1 MAISSVLGSSA
12 LLPAGLGFRNVLIN
26 GAMTVYQRGASS
38 TTSLASSFA
47 CDRWNNFRGG
57 AVSGITVSRQ
67 TAGLTGFQYCS
78 RIQRDSG
85 NTATNALYFVQNIE
99 SINSIP
105 LAGKQVTL
113 SFWARAGANYSAS
126 SGALRSSVEYATST
140 DSNYYTI
147 GDGSST
153 TVVSQN
159 NTLTTTWQYFSMPA
173 TIAASQTQVFVGFK
187 FTPVG
192 TAGAADYIEITGV
205 QLEQNYQPTPFE
217 QRPYGVE
224 LGMCQRYYETSYN
237 GVPAGTNTAVG
248 VVYASGSTDAYQS
261 FVLPS
266 PLWLTLKRATPTVT
280 VYSLAGTVN
289 KWNCSRSGV
298 SDTEITVSNS
308 GGYASPRSQL
318 LYISTSAAFVAATG
332 YGHFVASAEL

>member
-217 QRPYGVE
+217 QRPIGVE
-224 LGMCQRYYETSYN
+224 LALCQRYYFAHTNDGATYIDLSARFASDIYRVAVFYTP
-237 GVPAGTNTAVG
+237 VPMRKKLASGDITLTISGGSPFYDTFTNRSFRVG
-248 VVYASGSTDAYQS
+248 VNAGNTTSEIWSTGWS
-261 FVLPS
+261 
-266 PLWLTLKRATPTVT
+266 
-280 VYSLAGTVN
+280 VN
-289 KWNCSRSGV
+289 
-298 SDTEITVSNS
+298 
-308 GGYASPRSQL
+308 
-318 LYISTSAAFVAATG
+318 
-332 YGHFVASAEL
+332 AEL

>member
-26 GAMTVYQRGASS
+26 GAMTVYQRNASS
-38 TTSLASSFA
+38 TTSTASSFA

-85 NTATNALYFVQNIE
+85 NTATNALYFVQNVE

-140 DSNYYTI
+140 DSNYYSI

-192 TAGAADYIEITGV
+192 TAGAADYFEITGV
-205 QLEQNYQPTPFE
+205 QLEQNLQPTPFE
-217 QRPYGVE
+217 QRPIGTELALCQRYFAKLTGGYWTTAQCLASNAGYFVVNLPTDMRIAPTGVITTGQFVALDAGGVGRGITIAYGDGRTNRIGFSFSAGYNLTAGNAALIFSSGTCTIETTGVE
-224 LGMCQRYYETSYN
+224 L
-237 GVPAGTNTAVG
+237 
-248 VVYASGSTDAYQS
+248 
-261 FVLPS
+261 
-266 PLWLTLKRATPTVT
+266 
-280 VYSLAGTVN
+280 
-289 KWNCSRSGV
+289 
-298 SDTEITVSNS
+298 
-308 GGYASPRSQL
+308 
-318 LYISTSAAFVAATG
+318 
-332 YGHFVASAEL
+332 

>member
-26 GAMTVYQRGASS
+26 GAMTVYQRNASS
-38 TTSLASSFA
+38 TTSTASSFA

-85 NTATNALYFVQNIE
+85 NTATNALYFVQNVE

-140 DSNYYTI
+140 DSNYYSI

-192 TAGAADYIEITGV
+192 TAGAADYFEITGV
-205 QLEQNYQPTPFE
+205 QLEQNLQPTPFE

-224 LGMCQRYYETSYN
+224 LALCQRYYINLVSGTAKALGIAYMSGTTTWEAAINFPQYMRTAPTLAYVTGAQYY
-237 GVPAGTNTAVG
+237 GVYMLAVEQR
-248 VVYASGSTDAYQS
+248 VDSM
-261 FVLPS
+261 
-266 PLWLTLKRATPTVT
+266 TLDFATPNACR
-280 VYSLAGTVN
+280 VYGAIVGASSTNGAAGM
-289 KWNCSRSGV
+289 
-298 SDTEITVSNS
+298 
-308 GGYASPRSQL
+308 
-318 LYISTSAAFVAATG
+318 LYTRN
-332 YGHFVASAEL
+332 ASAFLSVQAEL

>member
-1 MAISSVLGSSA
+1 MAISFGLGSSA

-26 GAMTVYQRGASS
+26 GAMTVYQRNASS

-147 GDGSST
+147 GDGAST

-192 TAGAADYIEITGV
+192 TAGAADYFEITGV
-205 QLEQNYQPTPFE
+205 QLEQNLQPTPFE
-217 QRPYGVE
+217 QRPIGVE
-224 LGMCQRYYETSYN
+224 LSLCHRYFQRMTD
-237 GVPAGTNTAVG
+237 PAGSG
-248 VVYASGSTDAYQS
+248 VSSGAGVAAR
-261 FVLPS
+261 VLL
-266 PLWLTLKRATPTVT
+266 PLYTRMRATPTSVL
-280 VYSLAGTVN
+280 SGTIN
-289 KWNCSRSGV
+289 FWNGV
-298 SDTEITVSNS
+298 SAVSCTSISAVYNS
-308 GGYASPRSQL
+308 ISHGQIDFNVTIGSQGQAVSLYTTGGSQ
-318 LYISTSAAFVAATG
+318 YIDFSS
-332 YGHFVASAEL
+332 EL

>member
-217 QRPYGVE
+217 QRPIGVE
-224 LGMCQRYYETSYN
+224 LALCQRYYYRYY
-237 GVPAGTNTAVG
+237 G
-248 VVYASGSTDAYQS
+248 
-261 FVLPS
+261 
-266 PLWLTLKRATPTVT
+266 
-280 VYSLAGTVN
+280 
-289 KWNCSRSGV
+289 
-298 SDTEITVSNS
+298 NS
-308 GGYASPRSQL
+308 GGYSRFPSTGASFSGTSWQGVLNVPVTMRAVPSL
-318 LYISTSAAFVAATG
+318 VESSGVGCTDNVSFDSAAFTSVSVLTSQSHING
-332 YGHFVASAEL
+332 VFIQCSGGSGINNGQGHILIGRGGGSSFIALGAEL

>member
-1 MAISSVLGSSA
+1 MAISSALGSSA

-26 GAMTVYQRGASS
+26 GAMTVYQRNASS

-85 NTATNALYFVQNIE
+85 NTATNALYFVQNVE
-99 SINSIP
+99 SVNSIP

-140 DSNYYTI
+140 DSNYYTL
-147 GDGSST
+147 GDGANT

-159 NTLTTTWQYFSMPA
+159 NMLTTTWQYFSMPA

-192 TAGAADYIEITGV
+192 TAGADDYYEITGV
-205 QLEQNYQPTPFE
+205 QLERNPQPTPFE
-217 QRPYGVE
+217 QRPIGVE
-224 LGMCQRYYETSYN
+224 LALCQRYYWRNTRTNGFFTAWYN
-237 GVPAGTNTAVG
+237 PAYNTNSIDSLIYHPVTMR
-248 VVYASGSTDAYQS
+248 T
-261 FVLPS
+261 
-266 PLWLTLKRATPTVT
+266 TPTAFE
-280 VYSLAGTVN
+280 YSN
-289 KWNCSRSGV
+289 IQI
-298 SDTEITVSNS
+298 SDDIAFTVSGAVPRTISAYSTPNTSLITWDKAGSFTTRYYYALLAAGS
-308 GGYASPRSQL
+308 G
-318 LYISTSAAFVAATG
+318 YIAV
-332 YGHFVASAEL
+332 SAEL

>member
-1 MAISSVLGSSA
+1 MAISSALGSSA

-26 GAMTVYQRGASS
+26 GAMTVYQRNASS
-38 TTSLASSFA
+38 TTSTASSFA

-85 NTATNALYFVQNIE
+85 NTATNAFYFVQNVE
-99 SINSIP
+99 SVNSIP

-140 DSNYYTI
+140 DSNYYSI

-192 TAGAADYIEITGV
+192 TAGAADYVDITGV

-217 QRPYGVE
+217 QRPIGVE
-224 LGMCQRYYETSYN
+224 LALCQRYFWKLITNGISYLSFQY
-237 GVPAGTNTAVG
+237 AGTQYRLTIPHPVQMRINPHTV
-248 VVYASGSTDAYQS
+248 STSTWQGG
-261 FVLPS
+261 
-266 PLWLTLKRATPTVT
+266 TTP
-280 VYSLAGTVN
+280 SLAAASVLSTN
-289 KWNCSRSGV
+289 WS
-298 SDTEITVSNS
+298 TT
-308 GGYASPRSQL
+308 GGWFYVDS
-318 LYISTSAAFVAATG
+318 STSIEI
-332 YGHFVASAEL
+332 SAEL

>member
-1 MAISSVLGSSA
+1 MPISSALGSSA

-26 GAMTVYQRGASS
+26 GAMTVYQRNASS

-140 DSNYYTI
+140 DSNYYSI

-173 TIAASQTQVFVGFK
+173 TIAASQTQVFIGFK

-192 TAGAADYIEITGV
+192 TAGAADYFEITGV

-217 QRPYGVE
+217 QRPYGTE
-224 LGMCQRYYETSYN
+224 LALCQRYYWKWVSQNSGDIFCGVYQPASTNIYHTVPMPTVMRARPTSATVSGSWTVLNTSASPSVYDR
-237 GVPAGTNTAVG
+237 GTNWMILLSSVNAGITNANS
-248 VVYASGSTDAYQS
+248 SGFY
-261 FVLPS
+261 
-266 PLWLTLKRATPTVT
+266 
-280 VYSLAGTVN
+280 
-289 KWNCSRSGV
+289 
-298 SDTEITVSNS
+298 SNS
-308 GGYASPRSQL
+308 GS
-318 LYISTSAAFVAATG
+318 STLIQD
-332 YGHFVASAEL
+332 AEL

>member
-1 MAISSVLGSSA
+1 MPISSALGSSA

-26 GAMTVYQRGASS
+26 GAMTVYQRNASS

-85 NTATNALYFVQNIE
+85 NTATNALYFVQNVE
-99 SINSIP
+99 SVNSIP

-147 GDGSST
+147 GDGAST

-192 TAGAADYIEITGV
+192 TAGAADYFEITGV
-205 QLEQNYQPTPFE
+205 QLEQNLQPTPFE
-217 QRPYGVE
+217 QRPIGTE
-224 LGMCQRYYETSYN
+224 LALCQRYFYQINAATSQRIALGFQETTTGSEVLLPIPVPMRS
-237 GVPAGTNTAVG
+237 VPAPTYTGGLCITDGIAFNQAITA
-248 VVYASGSTDAYQS
+248 
-261 FVLPS
+261 
-266 PLWLTLKRATPTVT
+266 LTT
-280 VYSLAGTVN
+280 VYSYNLPVTLGLTHGSVGSVRTPVFLSFTSAGTVAL
-289 KWNCSRSGV
+289 SS
-298 SDTEITVSNS
+298 
-308 GGYASPRSQL
+308 
-318 LYISTSAAFVAATG
+318 
-332 YGHFVASAEL
+332 EL